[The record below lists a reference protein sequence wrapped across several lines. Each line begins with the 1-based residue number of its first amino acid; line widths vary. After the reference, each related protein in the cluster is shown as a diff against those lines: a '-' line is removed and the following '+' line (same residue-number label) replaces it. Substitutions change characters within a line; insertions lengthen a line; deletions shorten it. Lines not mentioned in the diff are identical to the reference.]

1 VDGGTYHGVA
11 KPVNG
16 DILRVMDMPDYLMCL
31 ECGTPCYV
39 YEWEGDHL
47 VEAVCTACGNEELT
61 LFVTPEEYEE
71 QTSEG

>member
-1 VDGGTYHGVA
+1 
-11 KPVNG
+11 
-16 DILRVMDMPDYLMCL
+16 MDMPDYLMCL